1 MSTEGGYR
9 GVDMAADESRSAS
22 PVAHRGG
29 PATAKRA
36 QIQAAVLAATEQLLA
51 EGSSY
56 ADLNVERIATAAG
69 ISRTAFYFYFRDKR
83 DLLMRLAGDVTEL
96 LYAQADI
103 WFSGEGDDP
112 EQEIREAL
120 TRIAE
125 LYREHGVLI
134 RAIVEVSTYEEDI
147 ATFWRGLL
155 ARFVDATTRRIEIE
169 DQLPHGTAHA
179 TAFAL
184 TWMVERTFYQQLVQ
198 EDPLPQAEM
207 VDAIVRIYRGT
218 VYGLR
223 A

>member
-1 MSTEGGYR
+1 
-9 GVDMAADESRSAS
+9 MADDEPRTAS
-22 PVAHRGG
+22 PVAHREG

-36 QIQAAVLAATEQLLA
+36 LVQAEVLRATEQLLA

-56 ADLNVERIATAAG
+56 ADLNVERIATASG

-155 ARFVDATTRRIEIE
+155 SRFVDATARRIEIE
-169 DQLPHGTAHA
+169 DQLPEHTAYA

-198 EDPLPQAEM
+198 DEPLAQSEM
-207 VDAIVRIYRGT
+207 VEAVVRIYRGT

-223 A
+223 P

>member
-1 MSTEGGYR
+1 
-9 GVDMAADESRSAS
+9 MAADDEARTAS
-22 PVAHRGG
+22 PVAHREG

-36 QIQAAVLAATEQLLA
+36 QVQADVLRATEELLA
-51 EGSSY
+51 SGSSY
-56 ADLNVERIATAAG
+56 ADLNVEKIAKAAG
-69 ISRTAFYFYFRDKR
+69 ISRTAFYFYFADKR

-103 WFSGEGDDP
+103 WFSGDGDP

-120 TRIAE
+120 TRIAA

-155 ARFVDATTRRIEIE
+155 QQFVDATQRRIEDE
-169 DQLPHGTAHA
+169 AGLAPDAARA

-184 TWMVERTFYQQLVQ
+184 TWMVERTYYQQLVQ
-198 EDPLPQAEM
+198 DSPVPEADM
-207 VDAIVRIYRGT
+207 IDAIARIYRGT
-218 VYGLR
+218 VYGV

>member
-1 MSTEGGYR
+1 MLR
-9 GVDMAADESRSAS
+9 
-22 PVAHRGG
+22 
-29 PATAKRA
+29 
-36 QIQAAVLAATEQLLA
+36 ATEQLLA

-155 ARFVDATTRRIEIE
+155 ALRRR
-169 DQLPHGTAHA
+169 DRPAH
-179 TAFAL
+179 
-184 TWMVERTFYQQLVQ
+184 R
-198 EDPLPQAEM
+198 D
-207 VDAIVRIYRGT
+207 RGPT
-218 VYGLR
+218 PRGHVLRHRLR
-223 A
+223 ADLDGRAHLLPAARPG

>member
-1 MSTEGGYR
+1 
-9 GVDMAADESRSAS
+9 MAADESRTTS
-22 PVAHRGG
+22 PVAHREG

-36 QIQAAVLAATEQLLA
+36 QIQAEVLRATEQLLA

-155 ARFVDATTRRIEIE
+155 SRFVDATARRIEIE
-169 DQLPHGTAHA
+169 DQLPEGTAYA

-198 EDPLPQAEM
+198 DEPLPQAEM
-207 VDAIVRIYRGT
+207 VDAVVRIYRGT

>member
-1 MSTEGGYR
+1 MTEEER
-9 GVDMAADESRSAS
+9 RTAS
-22 PVAHRGG
+22 PVAHRDG

-36 QIQAAVLAATEQLLA
+36 QVQADVLAATEKLLA
-51 EGSSY
+51 GGSSY

-96 LYAQADI
+96 LYRQADI
-103 WFSGEGDDP
+103 WFSGDGDDP
-112 EQEIREAL
+112 EDEIREAL
-120 TRIAE
+120 TRIAH

-155 ARFVDATTRRIEIE
+155 QRFVDATTRRIEAE
-169 DQLPHGTAHA
+169 GTAVLGTARA

-184 TWMVERTFYQQLVQ
+184 TWMVERTYYQQLVQ
-198 EDPLPQAEM
+198 DGPLPEPE
-207 VDAIVRIYRGT
+207 VIEAIVGIYRAT
-218 VYGLR
+218 IYGVR
-223 A
+223 P

>member
-1 MSTEGGYR
+1 
-9 GVDMAADESRSAS
+9 MADDDSRTAS

-36 QIQAAVLAATEQLLA
+36 QVQADVLRATEELLA
-51 EGSSY
+51 GGSSY

-112 EQEIREAL
+112 QREIGEAL

-155 ARFVDATTRRIEIE
+155 ARFVDATARRIEADE
-169 DQLPHGTAHA
+169 ALPEGSAHA

-198 EDPLPQAEM
+198 EQPLEQD
-207 VDAIVRIYRGT
+207 VLIGAIVGIYRAT
-218 VYGLR
+218 IYGR
-223 A
+223 

>member
-1 MSTEGGYR
+1 
-9 GVDMAADESRSAS
+9 MADDDTRSAS
-22 PVAHRGG
+22 PVAHREG

-36 QIQAAVLAATEQLLA
+36 QVQADVLRATEELLA
-51 EGSSY
+51 GGSSY

-103 WFSGEGDDP
+103 WFSGDGDDP
-112 EQEIREAL
+112 QREIGEAL

-155 ARFVDATTRRIEIE
+155 ARFVDATARRIETDE
-169 DQLPHGTAHA
+169 ALPAGEAHA

-198 EDPLPQAEM
+198 EKPLEQD
-207 VDAIVRIYRGT
+207 VLIGAIVGIYRAT
-218 VYGLR
+218 VYGR
-223 A
+223 

>member
-1 MSTEGGYR
+1 MTTLTRRTDSRRERIEQDVLRATE
-9 GVDMAADESRSAS
+9 EL
-22 PVAHRGG
+22 
-29 PATAKRA
+29 
-36 QIQAAVLAATEQLLA
+36 LAAGA
-51 EGSSY
+51 SY
-56 ADLNVERIATAAG
+56 AELNVERIATAAG

-103 WFSGEGDDP
+103 WFSGEGDEP
-112 EQEIREAL
+112 EREIREAL

-155 ARFVDATTRRIEIE
+155 ARFVDATARRIEADE
-169 DQLPHGTAHA
+169 ALEAGAGHA

-198 EDPLPQAEM
+198 EQPLEQ
-207 VDAIVRIYRGT
+207 
-218 VYGLR
+218 
-223 A
+223 